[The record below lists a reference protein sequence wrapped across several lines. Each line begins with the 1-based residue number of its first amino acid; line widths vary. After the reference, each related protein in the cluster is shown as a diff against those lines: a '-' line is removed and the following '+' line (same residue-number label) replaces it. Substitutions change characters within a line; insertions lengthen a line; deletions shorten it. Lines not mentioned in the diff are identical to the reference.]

1 MARNSD
7 LEHLQRRVSRLCRSV
22 SPPRLDVNVWQEGED
37 GKAPTLIYTTAR
49 DRRPDVSALDI
60 FIEGKEEDAHS

>member
-37 GKAPTLIYTTAR
+37 GEAPTLIYTTAR
-49 DRRPDVSALDI
+49 DRRPDAQALEI
-60 FIEGKEEDAHS
+60 IIEAKDEDAHS

>member
-7 LEHLQRRVSRLCRSV
+7 IERLTARVNRLCRAV

-49 DRRPDVSALDI
+49 NRAPDVYALDI
-60 FIEGKEEDAHS
+60 LIEGKEEDAHS

>member
-22 SPPRLDVNVWQEGED
+22 SPPRLDVNVWQEGEH
-37 GKAPTLIYTTAR
+37 GEAPTLIYTTAR
-49 DRRPDVSALDI
+49 DRRPDAQALEI
-60 FIEGKEEDAHS
+60 IIEAKDEDAHS

>member
-7 LEHLQRRVSRLCRSV
+7 IERLTARVNRLCRSV
-22 SPPRLDVNVWQEGED
+22 SPPQLDVNVWQEGVD

-49 DRRPDVSALDI
+49 NRAPDAYALDI
-60 FIEGKEEDAHS
+60 LIEGKEEDAHS

>member
-22 SPPRLDVNVWQEGED
+22 SPPRLGVNVWQEGEN
-37 GKAPTLIYTTAR
+37 GEAPKLIFTTAR
-49 DRRPDVSALDI
+49 DAQALEI
-60 FIEGKEEDAHS
+60 FIEAKDESAHS